1 MQVITSLGTGGAER
15 LLLDLVTMLDPSR
28 FDVMTVVLKNDLSA
42 LDAYGFPGLA
52 VEVADLRSSVI
63 GGLRRFRRLI
73 DEFDPDVMHAHMFHP
88 LIASV
93 AALCSIGRRQ
103 ALCFTSH
110 NATHTQFRRGMMRA
124 LRSTRAAD
132 IVFEESQHA
141 SLNARRT
148 VVIPNGVAI
157 SSSLTARQPW
167 RNGGTLRTLA
177 LGRLDTEKDPMG
189 LLQAFVDANLGPLA
203 TLEFAGRGAFEER
216 IIARIRSLA
225 MEDRVRV
232 LGFVKDVRALI
243 RSCDLLIVHSKW
255 EGMPMVLLEAGA
267 EAMPIIATPVG
278 SIPSILGG
286 DRGVLTTPSD
296 FPAALR
302 ALTASP
308 DEAVAMGVRLREFVT
323 RYHSIAA
330 TVHSHASL
338 YEDVCAG
345 RHRRISEN

>member
-28 FDVMTVVLKNDLSA
+28 FDVMIVVLKNDLSA
-42 LDAYGFPGLA
+42 LEAYGFPSLM

-63 GGLRRFRRLI
+63 CGLWRFRRLI
-73 DEFDPDVMHAHMFHP
+73 DDFNPDVMHAHMFHA

-110 NATHTQFRRGMMRA
+110 NATHSQFRRGMMRV
-124 LRSTRAAD
+124 LKSTRSAD
-132 IVFEESQHA
+132 IVFEKSQHL

-148 VVIPNGVAI
+148 VVIPNGVGVSTG
-157 SSSLTARQPW
+157 SSERKPW
-167 RNGGTLRTLA
+167 RRDGILRTLA
-177 LGRLDTEKDPMG
+177 LGRLDTEKDPIG
-189 LLQAFVDANLGPLA
+189 LLHAFVDADLGPLA
-203 TLEFAGRGAFEER
+203 TLEFAGKGAFEQR
-216 IIARIRSLA
+216 IIARVRTLA
-225 MEDRVRV
+225 VQDRVLVR
-232 LGFVKDVRALI
+232 GFVKDVRALM
-243 RSCDLLIVHSKW
+243 RECDLLIVHSKW

-278 SIPSILGG
+278 SIPAILGA
-286 DRGVLTTPSD
+286 DRGVLATPSD

-302 ALTASP
+302 ALAASP
-308 DEAVAMGVRLREFVT
+308 VQAIAMGARLREFVA
-323 RYHSIAA
+323 RNHSIAA

-338 YEDVCAG
+338 YEEVCAG
-345 RHRRISEN
+345 GHRRISND